1 MPTRQRTIGLGLRDR
16 VRRLALPA
24 LLSRSG
30 PHKRTPQE
38 GRWPGQGAPAPGTHL
53 PLLLQ
58 AAAHPLEV
66 GSPPVAPVPA
76 AALPAVP
83 LRLLQGP
90 AASPGVVQ
98 EVPHRVGLQHAFL
111 RAQGV
116 GDGVGGLMGGRGVAE
131 GRAAGTPGALTRWLR
146 SYSAIFSISSF
157 IFSMFCRRR
166 SSHS

>member
-1 MPTRQRTIGLGLRDR
+1 MPARQRTIGLGLRDR

-30 PHKRTPQE
+30 PRKRTPQE
-38 GRWPGQGAPAPGTHL
+38 GWWPGQGAPAPGTHL

-111 RAQGV
+111 WAQGV
-116 GDGVGGLMGGRGVAE
+116 GDGVGGLTGGGVWQ
-131 GRAAGTPGALTRWLR
+131 RAAPRGRPG
-146 SYSAIFSISSF
+146 
-157 IFSMFCRRR
+157 
-166 SSHS
+166 H